1 MEREKAKRDRNMK
14 VICIRDRVPFQYSQ
28 PGYREWELTIGKA
41 YDVLLQGKDNNKE
54 TIYFIQDDSGEL
66 CWYGKTSVNTIEEW
80 REKRL
85 KEIGI

>member
-41 YDVLLQGKDNNKE
+41 YDVLLQWKDNNKE
-54 TIYFIQDDSGEL
+54 TIYFIRDDSGDQY
-66 CWYGKTSVNTIEEW
+66 WYSNIAVMPIDEW
-80 REKRL
+80 REMKL
-85 KEIGI
+85 KDIGI